1 MNNVKLGFLAM
12 ANHDYQE
19 AINIFKRAFETRK
32 EADAYYGFGLAS
44 YKLGDLL
51 TARWAFYQVLERN
64 KDHKKA
70 IEYIGRIEHIRQQK
84 KPGLVLKRKSLFQAV
99 RDHLEINDGSWRKFF
114 VKGVNIGVGLPGY
127 FPGEFAVKK
136 GTYLKWFKQISEL
149 GANTVRVYTILPPDF
164 YEGLY
169 QFNSSG
175 KKLYLL
181 QEIWTELPKGNDFD
195 NGNFVEGLSNDIKN
209 AVDVIYGNASLSAR
223 PGHAHGKYAYDVSRY
238 LAGFI
243 IGREWEGC
251 AVKGYN
257 ELHQRKIRDYQGAF
271 LGIQQGNPFE
281 VWITKICDFLQSYEH
296 EHYRVTHPVTTVNWP
311 TLDPIEHPSE
321 STYEEISHPETD
333 METCAD
339 VPIEDAETLDLSKI
353 ISHRGNGFFALYH
366 VYPYYPDFMNNDY
379 RSQKNPYL
387 AYLQAIKKHHGRQPV
402 LIAEFGVP
410 SSREAAHWQ
419 RNGWHHGGHSDD
431 QQGEIN
437 GLLMRAIHEAGMA
450 GGVLFSWFDEWFK
463 KNWLFK
469 PYELP
474 SERKPFWFNFQDP
487 EENYGL
493 LAAYPGYPGKL
504 VNLACRN
511 EDWKNAVVLYEKEKD
526 PMAFRFHDGGDEV
539 RSLRRLSV
547 QHDEGFLYLLLETEG
562 VLDFTRGNYL
572 IGLDTSA
579 SAIGERLLP
588 FGTNVASPIGLTF
601 LIQVAGKK
609 RSRILTAA
617 TYDKYLN
624 INTGVI
630 RPMDSNEGA
639 WVMMQN
645 KPNVRRYSKDGKQ
658 VFPARLFSMSRLTF
672 GSLDAKSPDY
682 HSLADFFY
690 CDNKIELRI
699 PWGLINVTDP
709 SSKTVLWK
717 ARDGMTRKTKGISL
731 FAISYKPEDI
741 GVTAQQTGL
750 QANHTDSL
758 PAKLSAFSIK
768 TYSWAG
774 WNTPLYHLYLKESY
788 HRYKEDL
795 QRIPEA

>member
-1 MNNVKLGFLAM
+1 MNNVKLGFLAIT
-12 ANHDYQE
+12 NQDYQE
-19 AINIFKRAFETRK
+19 AINIFKRALENKK
-32 EADAYYGFGLAS
+32 EADAFFGFGLAH
-44 YKLGDLL
+44 YHLGDLP
-51 TARWAFYQVLERN
+51 TARWAFYQALERN
-64 KDHKKA
+64 KDHKEA
-70 IEYIGRIEHIRQQK
+70 LGYIGRIQQSGQQK
-84 KPGLVLKRKSLFQAV
+84 KTEPVQKRQSLFQAV
-99 RDHLEINDGSWRKFF
+99 SDYLEINDGSWRKFF
-114 VKGVNIGVGLPGY
+114 VKGVNIGVGLPGH

-149 GANTVRVYTILPPDF
+149 GANVVRVYTILPPDF

-175 KKLYLL
+175 KKLYLF
-181 QEIWTELPKGNDFD
+181 QEIWTELPEGNDFYND
-195 NGNFVEGLSNDIKN
+195 NFVEGLSNEIKK
-209 AVDVIYGNASLSAR
+209 AVDVVYGNAALSEQ
-223 PGHAHGKYAYDVSRY
+223 PGHAHGIYAYDVSSY

-243 IGREWEGC
+243 IGREWEAC
-251 AVKGYN
+251 AVMGFN
-257 ELHQRKIRDYQGAF
+257 ELHQREVRDYQGVF
-271 LGIQQGNPFE
+271 LSIRQGNPFE
-281 VWITKICDFLQSYEH
+281 VWITKTCDFLQSYEH

-321 STYEEISHPETD
+321 STYGEISHPETD
-333 METCAD
+333 PNACAG
-339 VPIEDAETLDLSKI
+339 VPIEDAESLDLSKI
-353 ISHRGNGFFALYH
+353 RSHRGNGFFALYH
-366 VYPYYPDFMNNDY
+366 VYPYYPDFMNYDY
-379 RSQKNPYL
+379 LARKNPYL
-387 AYLQAIKKHHGRQPV
+387 AYLQALKKHHGRQPV

-419 RNGWHHGGHSDD
+419 QNGWHQGAHRDD
-431 QQGEIN
+431 RQGEIN
-437 GLLMRAIHEAGMA
+437 GLLMQAIHEAGMA

-463 KNWLFK
+463 RNWLFL

-474 SERKPFWFNFQDP
+474 AERKPLWFNIQDP

-493 LAAYPGYPGKL
+493 LAAYPGYPGKM

-547 QHDEGFLYLLLETEG
+547 QHDEGFLYLLLETG
-562 VLDFTRGNYL
+562 DSLDFTRGNYL
-572 IGLDTSA
+572 ICLDTCA
-579 SAIGERLLP
+579 AEIGERMLP
-588 FGTNVASPIGLTF
+588 FGTNVTSPIGLTF

-624 INTGVI
+624 MNTGVI
-630 RPMDSNEGA
+630 RPVDSNEGA

-645 KPNVRRYSKDGKQ
+645 EPNIRRRSKDGKH
-658 VFPARLFSMSRLTF
+658 VFPARLFSMSGLTF

-682 HSLADFFY
+682 HSLADFYY
-690 CDNKIELRI
+690 CDTKIEFRI

-717 ARDGMTRKTKGISL
+717 AHDGTTRTTKGISV
-731 FAISYKPEDI
+731 FAISYKPEDV

-750 QANHTDSL
+750 KTNHTDSL
-758 PAKLSAFSIK
+758 PAKLSASTIK

-774 WNTPLYHLYLKESY
+774 WDTPRYHLYLKEGY
-788 HRYKEDL
+788 YRYKEVL
-795 QRIPEA
+795 QGIPE